1 MQWVSCFP
9 QRLYLWIPCDAFFRI
24 ISSSVSELILHLFIG
39 FLILGNPVFNVFIF
53 IFNAFIFPSNLAFS
67 NNIIYLFIC
76 NYYFSAYLLDA
87 FKNSDFAVSLDCS
100 FVSNSWELVPL
111 MIVIVKTALWW
122 VTSLYILYIFIVKS
136 GFPGDSDSIESACN
150 VGDLGLIPGLGR
162 SPGVGNGNPLQYS
175 CLGNPMDRRTWQ
187 TTDRGVTK
195 NWTSQQLDND
205 C

>member
-1 MQWVSCFP
+1 MFQEFISYPLWKIHSYIFKHCLSLILSLFYLNDRFSHSMQWVSCFP

-39 FLILGNPVFNVFIF
+39 FLILGNPVFDVFIF

-87 FKNSDFAVSLDCS
+87 FKSSDFAVSLDCS

-111 MIVIVKTALWW
+111 MNVIVKTALW
-122 VTSLYILYIFIVKS
+122 
-136 GFPGDSDSIESACN
+136 
-150 VGDLGLIPGLGR
+150 
-162 SPGVGNGNPLQYS
+162 
-175 CLGNPMDRRTWQ
+175 
-187 TTDRGVTK
+187 
-195 NWTSQQLDND
+195 
-205 C
+205 